1 MSIRNLV
8 SYHIGLDLG
17 QRVDHTAIVVV
28 EQRVVPTARRNAAT
42 YEIERERQMDVT
54 LVQRVRLGTG
64 YYEVA
69 EEVERLTH
77 SDELRAGTVTTAV
90 DATGVG
96 EGVLA
101 ILNRRRLRGE
111 LYPVKIT
118 GGLEASYRAGTY
130 PTPRTQLL
138 LGVQRAFEVEGLGVA
153 AGVGG
158 WEELE
163 KELRGMR
170 MVQAA
175 KGPRFETEGK
185 HDDLVFALGLALF
198 GARMRM
204 LPVSGEAV
212 RRRLGR

>member
-138 LGVQRAFEVEGLGVA
+138 LGVQRAFEVGGLGVA

-198 GARMRM
+198 GVRMRM

-212 RRRLGR
+212 RGRLL